1 MNAIVAAWVERLSP
15 DLQELWE
22 ERAAIM
28 QFDAGLDRE
37 YAEWL
42 AMLDVLDFAF
52 REERYLIWKGENHV
66 RSNNH

>member
-1 MNAIVAAWVERLSP
+1 MNPIVAAWVERLPP

-52 REERYLIWKGENHV
+52 REERYLIWKGEKYV